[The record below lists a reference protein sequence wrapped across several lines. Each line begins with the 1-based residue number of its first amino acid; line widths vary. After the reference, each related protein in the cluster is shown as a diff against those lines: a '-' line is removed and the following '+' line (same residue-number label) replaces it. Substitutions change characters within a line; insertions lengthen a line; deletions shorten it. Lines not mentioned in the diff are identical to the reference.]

1 MNHKLLSLVALS
13 IGGWFGS
20 AVAQMVYPEG
30 AIVPLA
36 MVDGA
41 GSLIDPG
48 NGGQCAS
55 FGGFGCYRDD
65 VMLHGG
71 RGVSSSAVFQ
81 VLNAGNA
88 CNYVALEGVAPA
100 YVTVKNWNEA
110 YPGELTTAYTSEIY
124 YSSSAPASFP
134 VPQGWSTINV
144 TTAFPVSNATQS
156 VRLTCQG
163 GPSSPGAVAIAPSV
177 GTRRSNPALVANWL
191 TPDDLSVRWS
201 GNGSLISFSNN
212 QSHSDS
218 QAGYGR
224 TRDVAVTFPGMYGG
238 TLFQVYSGNSICR
251 RVQVSSNSAFTARL
265 QHKEWTQRN
274 WTYAPGSTD
283 VGAGLRAVT
292 LPLTLDLSPN
302 AYHIIKVEP
311 FVTDKGQVSLQ
322 CV

>member
-1 MNHKLLSLVALS
+1 MNHKLASILALAMAAMA
-13 IGGWFGS
+13 GS
-20 AVAQMVYPEG
+20 AGAQSVFPQG
-30 AIVPLA
+30 AIVPLS

-41 GSLIDPG
+41 GSLVDPS
-48 NGGQCAS
+48 NSGQCGS

-71 RGVSSSAVFQ
+71 RSVSSSAVFQ

-100 YVTVKNWNEA
+100 YVTVKNWNEG
-110 YPGELTTAYTSEIY
+110 YPGELTTASTSQVYYTN
-124 YSSSAPASFP
+124 SAPASFA
-134 VPQGWSTINV
+134 VPPGWSTINV
-144 TTAFPVSNATQS
+144 TSAFPIASSTQM

-163 GPSSPGAVAIAPSV
+163 GASFPGGFAIAPSV
-177 GTRRSNPALVANWL
+177 GTRRNSPLLVANWL

-212 QSHSDS
+212 QAHVDS
-218 QAGYGR
+218 QVGYGR
-224 TRDVAVTFPGMYGG
+224 TRDVAVTFPGAFAG
-238 TLFQVYSGNSICR
+238 TLFQVYAGNSICR
-251 RVQVSSNSAFTARL
+251 RVQLTSNIAGSAQV

-274 WTYAPGSTD
+274 WTYAPGSSGGSGFAT
-283 VGAGLRAVT
+283 VG
-292 LPLTLDLSPN
+292 LPTTLTLAPN

-311 FVTDKGQVSLQ
+311 FTTDKGTVQLQ